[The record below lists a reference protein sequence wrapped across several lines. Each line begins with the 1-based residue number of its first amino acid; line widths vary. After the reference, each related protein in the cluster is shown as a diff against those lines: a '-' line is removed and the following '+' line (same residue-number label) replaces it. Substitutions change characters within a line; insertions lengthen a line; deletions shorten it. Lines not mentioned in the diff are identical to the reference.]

1 MQLAGYARCST
12 EEQNLDLQRDALRAA
27 GCGPL
32 YEDYGVSGAARKRPA
47 LEVALASL
55 KKGDVL
61 VVWKL
66 DRLGRS
72 LSHLI
77 QVIGTLAERG
87 IGFRSL
93 TEAIDTGSAT
103 GKLLFHI
110 LGALAEFERSLLI
123 ERTRAGIAAARKRG
137 QHLGRP
143 SAMTRAQILHAREL
157 LDQGKTQMEVASIV
171 GVARSTLNRTLGSR
185 KARA

>member
-1 MQLAGYARCST
+1 MQLIGYARCST
-12 EEQNLDLQRDALRAA
+12 EEQTLDLQRDALRAA
-27 GCGPL
+27 GCGRL
-32 YEDYGVSGAARKRPA
+32 HEDFGVSGASRKRPA

-55 KKGDVL
+55 EKGDVL

-77 QVIGTLAERG
+77 QVIGSLAERG

-93 TEAIDTGSAT
+93 TEAIDTSSAT

-110 LGALAEFERSLLI
+110 MGVKS
-123 ERTRAGIAAARKRG
+123 RA
-137 QHLGRP
+137 
-143 SAMTRAQILHAREL
+143 
-157 LDQGKTQMEVASIV
+157 IV
-171 GVARSTLNRTLGSR
+171 TP
-185 KARA
+185 